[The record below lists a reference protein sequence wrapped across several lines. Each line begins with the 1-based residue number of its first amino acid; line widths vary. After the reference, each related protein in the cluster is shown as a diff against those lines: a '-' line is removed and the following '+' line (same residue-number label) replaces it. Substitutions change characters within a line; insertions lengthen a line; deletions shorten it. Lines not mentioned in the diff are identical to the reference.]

1 MRRIPAS
8 AILIAAIHLV
18 GVVRV
23 CPAEDVSPVVEEVPP
38 APLVVVHVSALDN
51 VLQRIQEN
59 LRQIERDD
67 VSDVFQERFED
78 RVGGLKG
85 MDRSQPFGIALFL
98 PEALPPRPVPVVYAP
113 VTNFDDLIKT
123 LELGPVTVKR
133 QETENDDESRFTL
146 TMQRGG
152 TREIVV
158 RDGYAFL
165 SRNESFLEGDVA
177 SLAKLAPRL
186 ADEYDI
192 AAAVDITAI
201 SPLVRDVFLGMLRNQ
216 AQAEL
221 QRRDDEPLPQYIV
234 RKANGLSTLELIEN
248 VLRDGETLT
257 LGLSMREES
266 ANTVVELNV
275 DAAADSEFA
284 RYLTDLASH
293 PSSYSSL
300 VNDREP
306 LTFSASWKMSPREQR
321 LGREWISSLAHG
333 MTDRLRPAAADAG
346 GAAAESGTPNTD
358 AEFVPDPAVKSVV
371 DALNATVDA
380 GDFDL
385 LAQFRELGA
394 GRFGLIGA
402 LQVVGGETLAGGM
415 RELLVA
421 LQSRGAELDVTQ
433 DVAEHRGIAVHRI
446 RGIEQRD
453 EDRRI
458 YGEDSA
464 LYVGSSSQTL
474 WFAIGSSRILSELEA
489 AIDRLADATGEP
501 ARRQAPIQLVLQA
514 SPWLELSPRDDED
527 DTIRRRELSDEAFSS
542 DNDGLKL
549 EVRPTESGA
558 RVRVELEAGFARFLT
573 LLIADRYD
581 RSRL

>member
-1 MRRIPAS
+1 MSRISAS
-8 AILIAAIHLV
+8 AILIAAIHFV

-67 VSDVFQERFED
+67 VSDAFQERLEN

-113 VTNFDDLIKT
+113 VTNFDELIKT

-133 QETENDDESRFTL
+133 QESENDDESRFTL

-177 SLAKLAPRL
+177 SLARLAPRL

-216 AQAEL
+216 SQVEL

-257 LGLSMREES
+257 LGLSLREDS
-266 ANTVVELNV
+266 ANTVIELNV

-293 PSSYSSL
+293 PSRYSSL

-346 GAAAESGTPNTD
+346 TPNTD
-358 AEFVPDPAVKSVV
+358 AEFVPDPAVRSVV

-380 GDFDL
+380 GDFDFF
-385 LAQFRELGA
+385 AQFRELGA

-415 RELLVA
+415 RGLLVA
-421 LQSRGAELDVTQ
+421 LQARGAELDVTQ
-433 DVAEHRGIAVHRI
+433 DVAEHRGIAVHRV

-474 WFAIGSSRILSELEA
+474 WFAIGSSRILLELEA

-514 SPWLELSPRDDED
+514 SPWLELSPRDDEE

-558 RVRVELEAGFARFLT
+558 RVRVELEPGFARFLT
-573 LLIADRYD
+573 LLIAERYD